1 MEISKCN
8 CMSHHPIPCEQH
20 NECRT
25 KFHQETQ
32 FGILRTAVYLGVANN
47 CNSVPQFLQI
57 P

>member
-8 CMSHHPIPCEQH
+8 CMSHHPIPSEQH